1 MNVAPLGRMKAD
13 EAPARMDADPLGFL
27 LDPVTPEAFFA
38 EHYEQKPLI
47 GTRGGSDRF
56 GGLLSIEVIDAF
68 LASVDL
74 HDGMLNLAK
83 GGSPVPADRYVAEDG
98 RINPVAV
105 AREYAGGATIV
116 LPQLHASMYRLGEF
130 VRSLEQIFSCQV
142 TTNIYLTPEGNQGFP
157 PHYDNHDVIVLQ
169 VSGRKKWRLYE
180 TAVDTPYRG
189 ERFEQSGIEAGPV
202 SSEFTLEP
210 GDFLYLPRGAMHDA
224 ENVGEEPSLHITVG
238 FFTKKWADLM
248 LEAISELAL
257 AQPAFRRSLP
267 AGFATR
273 DFDREAARRQFDELV
288 DLVSDSAG
296 MDGAFDV
303 MADSFLRARRPNVS
317 GTVLNPRPAADA
329 GARFRRRRFVPWNV
343 AADEEGRIV
352 LIGPGGDIAFAQE
365 DGDALETAL
374 SGEPFSLDQLKS
386 SAPEQM
392 LNVLWTHGYLERCQ
406 G

>member
-1 MNVAPLGRMKAD
+1 MNVAPLGQM
-13 EAPARMDADPLGFL
+13 EAEEVPARMQEDPLGFL
-27 LDPVTPEAFFA
+27 LDPVRPEAFFA

-56 GGLLSIEVIDAF
+56 ASLLSLEALDAF
-68 LASVDL
+68 LASTDL
-74 HDGMLNLAK
+74 HEGMLNLAK
-83 GGSPVPADRYVAEDG
+83 GGSPVPAERYVAEDG
-98 RINPVAV
+98 RISPVAV

-142 TTNIYLTPEGNQGFP
+142 TTNIYLTPSGNQGFP

-169 VSGRKKWRLYE
+169 VSGRKKWRLYD

-189 ERFEQSGIEAGPV
+189 ERFEQSGIQAGEI
-202 SSEFTLEP
+202 SSELTLEP
-210 GDFLYLPRGAMHDA
+210 GDFLYLPRGVMHDA
-224 ENVGEEPSLHITVG
+224 ENVGEQPSLHITVG
-238 FFTKKWADLM
+238 FFTRKWADLM

-257 AQPAFRRSLP
+257 AEPAFRRSLP

-288 DLVSDSAG
+288 DLVSDNAG

-303 MADSFLRARRPNVS
+303 MADGFLRARRPNITGV
-317 GTVLNPRPAADA
+317 VLNPTARAAD
-329 GARFRRRRFVPWNV
+329 GGCYRRRPFVPWNV
-343 AADEEGRIV
+343 AADDEGRIV
-352 LIGPGGDIAFAQE
+352 LIGPGGDIVFAPE
-365 DGDALETAL
+365 DGDALEIAL
-374 SGEPFSLDQLKS
+374 SGEPFSLDELKS
-386 SAPEQM
+386 TAPEQM
-392 LNVLWTHGYLERCQ
+392 VNLLWTHGYLERCQ